1 MLKLDGN
8 KFFVTWTKTD
18 GKKEPGL
25 FLGDHK
31 IEEDAFKNNTSM
43 KEVEIREDAKE
54 ICDGAFEGCTSL
66 TKVTLPETIDIIRSF
81 AFYGCTALKT
91 IVIPDSIKRI
101 ECWMDRRV
109 ASITLFRPFSQKDL
123 IDHLVNGRG
132 EVEFYQS
139 EED

>member
-1 MLKLDGN
+1 M
-8 KFFVTWTKTD
+8 FVVNFTKTD
-18 GKKEPGL
+18 GKEYG
-25 FLGDHK
+25 K
-31 IEEDAFKNNTSM
+31 ILRDDRIKEDAFKNNTTL
-43 KEVEIREDAKE
+43 KEVEVRYGAKE
-54 ICDGAFEGCTSL
+54 ICDGAFEDCTSL